1 MTVVAVALVV
11 GVPLG
16 VAAGRVAWSVAAHGL
31 GVSVSPVVPA
41 LVIGGFALAVL
52 AASNLIAIVPAQV
65 ASRVTVVRTL
75 QAE

>member
-1 MTVVAVALVV
+1 MTVVAVALVI

-16 VAAGRVAWSVAAHGL
+16 IAAGRVAWAVAAHGL
-31 GVSVSPVVPA
+31 GVSVAPAVPA
-41 LVIGGFALAVL
+41 LVLLGFAAAVL
-52 AASNLIAIVPAQV
+52 LASNLIAIVPAQI

>member
-1 MTVVAVALVV
+1 VAE
-11 GVPLG
+11 
-16 VAAGRVAWSVAAHGL
+16 
-31 GVSVSPVVPA
+31 
-41 LVIGGFALAVL
+41 ALAVL